1 MGSKEFSDQTTV
13 THENVMRPPR
23 GDAQSTNPCPSC
35 VRQNCEYVFLSV
47 LCYIRDISISLTL
60 EKKKLEILKFNNLS
74 KLHTPL
80 QPLLSKGNYE
90 LRHEHEIKRRKY
102 LII

>member
-35 VRQNCEYVFLSV
+35 VRQNCEYVFLLV
-47 LCYIRDISISLTL
+47 VCYIRDISIKSVWRQENESFFVYTL
-60 EKKKLEILKFNNLS
+60 
-74 KLHTPL
+74 
-80 QPLLSKGNYE
+80 
-90 LRHEHEIKRRKY
+90 
-102 LII
+102 

>member
-47 LCYIRDISISLTL
+47 DCYIRDISISLTL
-60 EKKKLEILKFNNLS
+60 EKK
-74 KLHTPL
+74 T
-80 QPLLSKGNYE
+80 GNFE
-90 LRHEHEIKRRKY
+90 VQ
-102 LII
+102 

>member
-13 THENVMRPPR
+13 THENFMRPPR

-47 LCYIRDISISLTL
+47 VCYIRDISISLTL
-60 EKKKLEILKFNNLS
+60 EKK
-74 KLHTPL
+74 T
-80 QPLLSKGNYE
+80 GNFE
-90 LRHEHEIKRRKY
+90 VQ
-102 LII
+102 

>member
-35 VRQNCEYVFLSV
+35 VRQNCEYVFLPV
-47 LCYIRDISISLTL
+47 VCYVRDISISLTL
-60 EKKKLEILKFNNLS
+60 EKKLEILKFNNL
-74 KLHTPL
+74 
-80 QPLLSKGNYE
+80 LSFIPPFNLYFQKAIMN
-90 LRHEHEIKRRKY
+90 
-102 LII
+102 

>member
-23 GDAQSTNPCPSC
+23 GDAKSTNPC
-35 VRQNCEYVFLSV
+35 VRQNSEYVFLSV
-47 LCYIRDISISLTL
+47 VCYIRDISISLTL
-60 EKKKLEILKFNNLS
+60 EKKLEILKFNNLS

-90 LRHEHEIKRRKY
+90 LRHEHEIKIRKY
-102 LII
+102 FIV